1 MNTTPRGT
9 AMNDHSDDVGRD
21 VRRKDTAEYSGSKA
35 PETRREAEEHNGP
48 SDSRLK
54 PGGARGAEM
63 DVGMSSL
70 DRGAAVSGGDS
81 NRQEHF
87 GETSKEKD

>member
-1 MNTTPRGT
+1 
-9 AMNDHSDDVGRD
+9 MNDQNDDIGRD
-21 VRRKDTAEYSGSKA
+21 VRRKDTTEYSGSKA
-35 PETRREAEEHNGP
+35 PETRREAEEQNGP

-54 PGGARGAEM
+54 PGGARGADM

-70 DRGAAVSGGDS
+70 DRDSAVSGGDS

-87 GETSKEKD
+87 GETIKE